1 MKRAAQR
8 SAACGLLQPLRR
20 RSSIPPQQRQAAS
33 ASSPPSLST
42 LTGISGAFLGRF
54 PSKDVDVD
62 NAAEFLNGV
71 PFLDET
77 ATLQEAAR
85 FLAKIDAGAVP
96 VLATAAGAGV
106 RRVVGMLSERDIARA
121 FATEGGDV
129 VRLSVREC
137 MTKEVVFCDRND
149 SLKAILA
156 TMLEHNFRHLPCV
169 DSHGTLV
176 GLVSMRDA
184 AWAQSREQND
194 EATTIDGVDEF
205 LAHISNVTRV

>member
-8 SAACGLLQPLRR
+8 SAAGLLRR
-20 RSSIPPQQRQAAS
+20 RSSPPRLQQQQAS
-33 ASSPPSLST
+33 ASAPPSLST
-42 LTGISGAFLGRF
+42 LTGVSGAFLGRF
-54 PSKDVDVD
+54 PAKDVDVV

-71 PFLDET
+71 PFLEET

-96 VLATAAGAGV
+96 VLAGKAADGHA

-121 FATEGGDV
+121 FATEGGDL
-129 VRLSVREC
+129 VRLSVQGC

-169 DSHGTLV
+169 DEQGMLV

-184 AWAQSREQND
+184 AWAQTREQND